1 MNLAP
6 YLEFLLK
13 LKADSLVL
21 QANQVPRL
29 QLLNKEKTIGK
40 TIVQVDHINTFIKN
54 FLNKPQKKELLKNKV
69 IRSNYS
75 TPKGIFTI
83 KIEKGVNNYFLKI
96 SPENKSVRKSKE
108 DITQQLEIGIA
119 LLRMTLGIIILATW
133 YQNITS
139 GFYTSNG
146 ITEYIN
152 WLFDSTNG
160 NGSSLTFY
168 KLILDTIISPIA
180 GVFAI
185 FMLVIEFAIGL
196 GLLLGLFTRFFS
208 LLSIFIFFNF
218 FLAYFGGFEW
228 IWNYVLLVMSSLV
241 IFIGHAGR
249 KWGIDTYLQKWHGD
263 PRYPIMW

>member
-6 YLEFLLK
+6 YIEFLLK
-13 LKADSLVL
+13 LQANSLVL
-21 QANQVPRL
+21 QANQIPRL
-29 QLLNKEKTIGK
+29 QLQDKEKTIGK
-40 TIVQVDHINTFIKN
+40 KIVNVENINSLINN
-54 FLNKPQKKELLKNKV
+54 FLDNSQKKELLKNKK
-69 IRSNYS
+69 IRSIYTTS
-75 TPKGIFTI
+75 KGIFTI
-83 KIEKGVNNYFLKI
+83 QIEKSVNNYILKI
-96 SPENKSVRKSKE
+96 SPRNKPTIKSKE
-108 DITQQLEIGIA
+108 DITPQLEMGIA
-119 LLRMTLGIIILATW
+119 LLRMTLGLIILVTW

-146 ITEYIN
+146 ITEYIK
-152 WLFDSTNG
+152 WLFDPTNG

-168 KLILDTIISPIA
+168 KLILDTIISPIT
-180 GVFAI
+180 GVFAV
-185 FMLVIEFAIGL
+185 FMLVIEFSIGL
-196 GLLLGLFTRFFS
+196 CLLLGLFTRFFS

-228 IWNYVLLVMSSLV
+228 IWNYVLLVMSSFV